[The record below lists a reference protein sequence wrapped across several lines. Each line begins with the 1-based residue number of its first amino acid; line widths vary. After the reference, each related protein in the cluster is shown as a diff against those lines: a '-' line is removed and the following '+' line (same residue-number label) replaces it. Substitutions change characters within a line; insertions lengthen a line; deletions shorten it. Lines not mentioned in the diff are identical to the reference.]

1 MFKLQSNYV
10 VENKPIPIYTKLV
23 ISANQI
29 NDMRFL
35 KSLLYHLEKN
45 FLIWI
50 PYMMKVS
57 IIIMLYLMKRGIF
70 GKLVLQC
77 RSKRV

>member
-23 ISANQI
+23 ISANKI
-29 NDMRFL
+29 NDMRFV

-50 PYMMKVS
+50 P
-57 IIIMLYLMKRGIF
+57 
-70 GKLVLQC
+70 
-77 RSKRV
+77 